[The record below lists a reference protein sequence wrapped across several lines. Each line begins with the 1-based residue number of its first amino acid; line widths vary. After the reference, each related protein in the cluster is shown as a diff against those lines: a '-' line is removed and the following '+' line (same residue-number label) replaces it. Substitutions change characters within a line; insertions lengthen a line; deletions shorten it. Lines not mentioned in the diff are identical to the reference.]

1 MKHVRMPRV
10 SRVEYLLD
18 FLKVVEQG
26 YDRKLAEQKLAE
38 RKRIFEAEKSR
49 ALGRGRP
56 FMEKLRRT
64 RSLREDCQ
72 TLSTRLGFVRVEDKL
87 NVELTES
94 GETFLNVD
102 EVEKRKVL
110 AQGLLNTHTAFS
122 HVLLTVASLPG
133 AEVALP
139 MERDNR
145 SFVQKAVPYGIEVSQ
160 TDFDIVCELASQL
173 ELVNWFPFNT
183 NLGRYK
189 RVYLTSVIYENVKT
203 INAEKESLLHFTY
216 DGKSFWITPTPT
228 RVRKDKF
235 KEILWEEYL
244 RATKYVPRRPVFY
257 SQLRSYVCYR
267 LKISDRVFDMYA
279 QEIMGSDETYRLVGS
294 GGSLPYSRD
303 MASLLKSLPIKTE
316 RGEYI
321 VYLKMDKKQGV

>member
-18 FLKVVEQG
+18 FLKVVERG

-38 RKRIFEAEKSR
+38 RKKIFEIEKNK

-72 TLSTRLGFVRVEDKL
+72 TLSIRLGFASAENKL
-87 NVELTES
+87 KVELTES
-94 GETFLNVD
+94 GEVFLNVD
-102 EVEKRKVL
+102 EVERRKIL

-122 HVLLTVASLPG
+122 HVLITVARSSG
-133 AEVALP
+133 TEVALP

-145 SFVQKAVPYGIEVSQ
+145 SFVEKAVPYGIEVSQ

-189 RVYLTSVIYENVKT
+189 RVYLTSVIYDDVKT
-203 INAEKESLLHFTY
+203 INAEKESLLSHFTY
-216 DGKSFWITPTPT
+216 DGKSFWIAPR
-228 RVRKDKF
+228 RVRNDEF

-244 RATKYVPRRPVFY
+244 KATKYVPRRPVFY
-257 SQLRSYVCYR
+257 SQLRSYVCYQLR
-267 LKISDRVFDMYA
+267 ISDRGFDMYA
-279 QEIMGSDETYRLVGS
+279 QEIMRSDETYRLVGS

-321 VYLKMDKKQGV
+321 VYLKMDKKQGA

>member
-38 RKRIFEAEKSR
+38 RKKIFEIEKNK

-64 RSLREDCQ
+64 KSLREDCQ
-72 TLSTRLGFVRVEDKL
+72 TLSTRLGFARIKDKIKL
-87 NVELTES
+87 ELAES
-94 GETFLNVD
+94 GEDFLNAD
-102 EVEKRKVL
+102 DVERRKIL

-122 HVLLTVASLPG
+122 HVLLTVAKAPKD
-133 AEVALP
+133 EVALP
-139 MERDNR
+139 MKKDNK
-145 SFVQKAVPYGIEVSQ
+145 SFVQKAVPYGIEVGQ

-189 RVYLTSVIYENVKT
+189 RVYLTSVIYDDVKT
-203 INAEKESLLHFTY
+203 MNAKKETLLLHFTY
-216 DGKSFWITPTPT
+216 NGRNFWIAPT
-228 RVRKDKF
+228 RVKKGEF

-244 RATKYVPRRPVFY
+244 TATKYVPRRPVFY
-257 SQLRSYVCYR
+257 SQLRSYVCYKLR
-267 LKISDRVFDMYA
+267 ISDRVFDMYV
-279 QEIMGSDETYRLVGS
+279 EGIMRSDEAYRLVGS

-303 MASLLKSLPIKTE
+303 MASLLKSLPLKTKRE
-316 RGEYI
+316 EYI
-321 VYLKMDKKQGV
+321 VYLKMDTKQGV